1 MSASHFV
8 GRIGGL
14 AVALGVG
21 AFAFGGTSVAWAD
34 SPSVGSSSAH
44 GGSDSSVDAGRGAQR
59 ANKHSGPRASKVA
72 GGVPSAASKGKPV
85 AAPDLAAIS
94 NADRESSAP
103 SGPGAAAVAVSVPDD
118 AVDPSASAAA
128 PVAAQQTI
136 NDVPQAASAGKLD
149 GRANTD
155 PLSPFGS
162 MTELALLEFSRRQTN
177 VAGLAPAAAIA
188 PAAAGFAAAART
200 ANAQAE
206 ASQNVAWVMGPSGDP
221 IPSAD
226 YIQAVYNLYIAAN
239 SPDGTVTQGLVTP
252 EGLYPITGVKSLPLN
267 TSVDQGN
274 TILEGAIQDSLDAG
288 DTITVFGYSQSAIIS
303 SLVMSGLDPTTPI
316 NFVLVG
322 NEMNPNGGFLSRFPG
337 NFAMP
342 SLGIPFYGATPADA
356 FSVANYTLEYDGFA
370 DFPKYPGNFLS
381 VLNAGLGL
389 AFVHTTYSK
398 LTDEQVAAAI
408 ELPTSSETQKY
419 YIIPHPDLPLLEP
432 IRMIPLI
439 GNPIADLLQPALRVI
454 VNLGYGDPNYG
465 WTNTGF
471 ANEQQTFSV
480 LPDVD
485 WGEVV
490 HLLVAGV
497 QQGIHDFINDFS
509 AGGSFWQDL
518 GALTSPISHSNSSPE
533 PSGSTGG
540 LTSVQSFVDNVISAV
555 QTTVQSVAEFVSNGA
570 SSVYAALLPL
580 ADIVNAVV
588 TVLPAYNLD
597 LFLDG
602 VQQMFGGDILGGLVN
617 AILMPWA
624 ADVGLLTYA
633 GLIGLISVGQGI
645 YGAIEPLLKH
655 HQTS

>member
-1 MSASHFV
+1 MSASRFV

-21 AFAFGGTSVAWAD
+21 AVAFGGTSVAWAD
-34 SPSVGSSSAH
+34 SPSIGSSSAH
-44 GGSDSSVDAGRGAQR
+44 DGSGSSADAGQAGRGAQR
-59 ANKHSGPRASKVA
+59 TNKHAGPKASKVF

-85 AAPDLAAIS
+85 AAPDLGAIS
-94 NADRESSAP
+94 IAERESSASSAP
-103 SGPGAAAVAVSVPDD
+103 AAASVAAAVPDD
-118 AVDPSASAAA
+118 AVDPPASAAA
-128 PVAAQQTI
+128 VVVRQSI
-136 NDVPQAASAGKLD
+136 NDVSQVATAGTPG

-155 PLSPFGS
+155 PLSPVGS

-177 VAGLAPAAAIA
+177 AAGLAPAAAIA
-188 PAAAGFAAAART
+188 PASAGFAAAART

-226 YIQAVYNLYIAAN
+226 YIQAVYDLYIAAN

-267 TSVDQGN
+267 ISVDQGN

-337 NFAMP
+337 NFSMP

-398 LTDEQVAAAI
+398 LTEEQVAAAI
-408 ELPTSSETQKY
+408 ELPTSTETQKY

-439 GNPIADLLQPALRVI
+439 GDPIADLLQPALKVI

-518 GALTSPISHSNSSPE
+518 GALTTPISHSNSS
-533 PSGSTGG
+533 GSTGG
-540 LTSVQSFVDNVISAV
+540 PTSVQSLVDNVISTV
-555 QTTVQSVAEFVSNGA
+555 QTTVQSVAEFVSNAA

-602 VQQMFGGDILGGLVN
+602 VQQVLSGDILGGIVN

-655 HQTS
+655 QQTS